1 MVLKIVVPIKTCC
14 PQPERCSMSYE
25 DLWWAMLK
33 LWCWSSCLTHRMWGA
48 RRCNGQSTW
57 FQVMPLLAIYI
68 YILLIYNIIYWPVLT
83 DWWPYRVWL
92 HHPTFDPS
100 TILLFQ
106 SEGCQLPPRY
116 VWLRRYHLGVS
127 PKVQPAALR
136 CSNLPCNKCTYVAKK
151 KKGRLRYI
159 LLGQALEAF
168 KPHGFVCVIK
178 V

>member
-1 MVLKIVVPIKTCC
+1 MILKIVVPIKTCW

-33 LWCWSSCLTHRMWGA
+33 LWCWNSCLTHRIWGA
-48 RRCNGQSTW
+48 TFFGQVRMCNCQSTW
-57 FQVMPLLAIYI
+57 FQVMPPIMAMYYI
-68 YILLIYNIIYWPVLT
+68 ILYIMGRSSIKIMSNSFSGYILYNIIYWPVLT

-116 VWLRRYHLGVS
+116 HCWLRRYHLGVS
-127 PKVQPAALR
+127 PKVQPAAWR
-136 CSNLPCNKCTYVAKK
+136 CSHLTCNNCKYVAKK
-151 KKGRLRYI
+151 K
-159 LLGQALEAF
+159 
-168 KPHGFVCVIK
+168 
-178 V
+178 

>member
-1 MVLKIVVPIKTCC
+1 
-14 PQPERCSMSYE
+14 
-25 DLWWAMLK
+25 MLYI
-33 LWCWSSCLTHRMWGA
+33 C
-48 RRCNGQSTW
+48 
-57 FQVMPLLAIYI
+57 YI
-68 YILLIYNIIYWPVLT
+68 YILYICYIYIIYIYMLYIYIIYIIYILYIYMLYIYYNIVYWPVLT

>member
-1 MVLKIVVPIKTCC
+1 MASGNAT
-14 PQPERCSMSYE
+14 SGY
-25 DLWWAMLK
+25 
-33 LWCWSSCLTHRMWGA
+33 
-48 RRCNGQSTW
+48 
-57 FQVMPLLAIYI
+57 IYI
-68 YILLIYNIIYWPVLT
+68 YILYILYIYILYMLYIYVIYIYYIYIYIYVIYIYYIYICIYIYILYIYVIYIYYNIVYWPVLT

-100 TILLFQ
+100 TILLVQ

-116 VWLRRYHLGVS
+116 HCWLRRYHLGVS
-127 PKVQPAALR
+127 PKVQPTAWR
-136 CSNLPCNKCTYVAKK
+136 CSDLPCNKCKYVAKNK
-151 KKGRLRYI
+151 KVRLRHI